1 MRTLYENGRVYTGQ
15 LPLTE
20 AFVVEDAGLC
30 SRAARSRP
38 A

>member
-20 AFVVEDAGLC
+20 AFVVEDGRFVFAGG
-30 SRAARSRP
+30 A
-38 A
+38 